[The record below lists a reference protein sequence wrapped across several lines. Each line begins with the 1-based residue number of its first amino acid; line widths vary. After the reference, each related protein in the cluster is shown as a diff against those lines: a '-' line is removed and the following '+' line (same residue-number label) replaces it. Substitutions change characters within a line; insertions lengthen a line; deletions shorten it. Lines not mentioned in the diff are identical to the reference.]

1 MQLQKN
7 ISNFG
12 LLSAAICGMIGSG
25 WLFGGMIAA
34 KAAGPAAI
42 ISWILGGIIVAVIA
56 VTFAELATMLPVTGG
71 VVRYIH
77 FSHGTVASFSIS
89 WLTWLSCVA
98 VAPTE
103 VSAALRYCNNIWPI
117 LFQSNGNGES
127 LTTTGTLAAIAL
139 LFIIT
144 LLNMTAVRTTNSI
157 LTKIGSW
164 KILVPII
171 TAICL
176 LITKFNSN
184 NFTTMS
190 FAPYGTQ
197 GILTAVSSIVIFSFL
212 GFVEAISLAGEAK
225 EPQKAVPITIIG
237 SISITVLIYTI
248 LQIAFVGS
256 INPHIIADG
265 WHSITFPGEYGP
277 FAGIATTLG
286 LGALANLI
294 YADAVISPLG
304 TGFAFTATTARLNYG
319 MSINKYTPQAM
330 LNLNKAGI
338 PRNAILFN
346 FIVGIIILIN
356 FHNWED
362 LIKFQSA
369 AIILAY
375 ATGPIALIA
384 LRKQAPDKDRPFK
397 LSWHKSACFF
407 GLYFVNLIL
416 YWTGWSS
423 IYKLMLGLLVG
434 LGIFFS
440 YRALGTKDFSDIK
453 PTWWLIFYC
462 LGLSIISYIG
472 SFEGIGILT
481 LGYDFLVIAIFSA
494 VVLKLSYD
502 GKISPEKTQAILQKE
517 T

>member
-12 LLSAAICGMIGSG
+12 LLSTAICGMIGSG

-42 ISWILGGIIVAVIA
+42 ISWILGGIMVAVIA
-56 VTFAELATMLPVTGG
+56 ATFAELATMLPVTGG

-103 VSAALRYCNNIWPI
+103 VSAALRYCNNIWPL
-117 LFQSNGNGES
+117 LFQTNGSSES
-127 LTTTGTLAAIAL
+127 LTTTGIIAAITL
-139 LFIIT
+139 LFVIT
-144 LLNMTAVRTTNSI
+144 ILNMTAVKTTNSI

-176 LITKFNSN
+176 LLTKFNSD

-190 FAPYGTQ
+190 FAPYGSQ
-197 GILTAVSSIVIFSFL
+197 GVLAAISSIVIFSFL

-237 SISITVLIYTI
+237 SISITVLIYTL
-248 LQIAFVGS
+248 LQTAFIGS
-256 INPHIIADG
+256 INPQVITNG
-265 WHSITFPGEYGP
+265 WHNITFPGEYGP

-319 MSINKYTPQAM
+319 MSINRYTPASM
-330 LNLNKAGI
+330 LSLNKAGI
-338 PRNAILFN
+338 PKNAILFN

-356 FHNWED
+356 FQNWED

-375 ATGPIALIA
+375 ATGPISLIA

-397 LSWHKSACFF
+397 LSWHKPACFLA
-407 GLYFVNLIL
+407 LYFVNLIL

-423 IYKLMLGLLVG
+423 IYKLMLGLLIG
-434 LGIFFS
+434 LGIFFT
-440 YRALGTKDFSDIK
+440 YRAVYTKDFKDIK
-453 PTWWLIFYC
+453 PTWWLVFYC
-462 LGLSIISYIG
+462 VGLSIISYIG
-472 SFEGIGILT
+472 SFEGVGTLT
-481 LGYDFLVIAIFSA
+481 LGYDFLTIAIFS
-494 VVLKLSYD
+494 VIVLKLSYD
-502 GKISPEKTQAILQKE
+502 GKVSPEHTQEMIKKE
-517 T
+517 I